1 MRKWFVASALL
12 HILICILLW
21 LGLPQFQKPL
31 PEPPAI
37 IPVEI
42 AELAPMATAK
52 NTVRQEDPKPEVKP
66 EPPKPEVKPEPPKPP
81 EPKPPEP
88 PKPAPPQ
95 PTEKPEP
102 PKPEPKP
109 PTPQPKPP
117 EPKPEAVIPAPTQ
130 KPKPPD
136 VKKPEPKADPL
147 SSILKNV
154 AKLKNE
160 PQPNNKPDIKKPS
173 EKPLDK
179 PLPAPTP
186 TPPQK
191 DPKPATS
198 APSAPNMAD
207 KLSMSEEDAL
217 RRQISG
223 CWNVPVGAKDIEN
236 ISVEIYIQVNPD
248 RTLKDAIVV
257 DQARMARDTF
267 FRAVAESAL
276 RALRN
281 PRCSPLA
288 LPPEKYQQWQETIF
302 NFNPKDML

>member
-21 LGLPQFQKPL
+21 LGLPQFQRPL

-66 EPPKPEVKPEPPKPP
+66 EPPKPPEKPP
-81 EPKPPEP
+81 EPKPEP

-95 PTEKPEP
+95 PAEKPEP

-109 PTPQPKPP
+109 PTPEPKPP
-117 EPKPEAVIPAPTQ
+117 EPKPEAIIPAPTP

-160 PQPNNKPDIKKPS
+160 PKPDIKKPS
-173 EKPLDK
+173 EKPDDK

-186 TPPQK
+186 TPAPPQK
-191 DPKPATS
+191 EPKPATS

-207 KLSMSEEDAL
+207 KLSISEEDAL

-257 DQARMARDTF
+257 DQARMARDPF